1 MSDFKLT
8 IEIRKPSYAQ
18 NKTVRDSIPRSL
30 WNSIRNHVHE
40 KNDFTC
46 QICGCRDEEK
56 LQAHEVWKYDEEEFL
71 LILKD
76 IQSLCKSCHDL
87 KHIQHA
93 ALRINDRNKRNFVM
107 QKLMKHFIK
116 VNNCTEED
124 FRNHYRNQL
133 AKSNPS
139 PVNRSLE
146 DLIEIRELRA
156 REEFLKAQ
164 NWKFV
169 IADNV
174 PFANEIKSNLHQ
186 KGLLYT
192 RKT

>member
-1 MSDFKLT
+1 MSDFKIT

-30 WNSIRNHVHE
+30 WASVRTHVHE

-46 QICGCRDEEK
+46 QICGRQDKEK
-56 LQAHEVWKYDEEEFL
+56 LQAHEVWEYDEDEFL

-76 IQSLCKSCHDL
+76 IQTLCKSCHDI
-87 KHIQHA
+87 KHFHHA
-93 ALRINDRNKRNFVM
+93 ALRINDRKKRNSII

-124 FRNHYRNQL
+124 FKNHYRNQL
-133 AKSNPS
+133 AKTNPS
-139 PVNRSLE
+139 PITRSIE
-146 DLIEIRELRA
+146 DLIEIKEQRE
-156 REEFLKAQ
+156 REEFLKEQ

-169 IADNV
+169 VSENV
-174 PFANEIKSNLHQ
+174 PHANEIKSSLYH
-186 KGLLYT
+186 KDLLYQD
-192 RKT
+192 KT